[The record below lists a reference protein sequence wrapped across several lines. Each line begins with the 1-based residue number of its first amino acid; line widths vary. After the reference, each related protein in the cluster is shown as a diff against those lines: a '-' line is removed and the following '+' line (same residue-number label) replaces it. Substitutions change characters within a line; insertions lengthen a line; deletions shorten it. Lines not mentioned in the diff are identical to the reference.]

1 MARMR
6 SITIPETEVKG
17 VRRRTWRGAAVLAAF
32 AVMIG
37 VLALLALAYA
47 QQSEQVDAV
56 ETENQEILSQHAAIG
71 ATFAKQSEKFT
82 EQSRRLQAAL
92 DAAYAKGFSAGQRVS
107 SMPRALR
114 PLARYA
120 SAGMLVPTRTPP
132 GLEPDRPRIDADVGG
147 YTLRWRG
154 LALFA
159 STVDPIS
166 VWTRQALGATSRPTM
181 LGSHRV
187 RRLTGPSGVIY
198 AWPERGATYAI
209 LTLPKF
215 EQAARALVASMR

>member
-1 MARMR
+1 MQ
-6 SITIPETEVKG
+6 SGITPETEIKRVRSRNSQG
-17 VRRRTWRGAAVLAAF
+17 VAVLAAF
-32 AVMIG
+32 AVMLG
-37 VLALLALAYA
+37 ALGLLAFAYA
-47 QQSEQVDAV
+47 RQSEQVDAV
-56 ETENQEILSQHAAIG
+56 ETENQEILSQHEAIG
-71 ATFAKQSEKFT
+71 ATFAKQSEEFA
-82 EQSRRLQAAL
+82 EQSRRLQEAL
-92 DAAYAKGFSAGQRVS
+92 RAAYAKGFFAGQRVS
-107 SMPRALR
+107 RMPRALR

-120 SAGMLVPTRTPP
+120 SAGMLVPTRMPL

-159 STVDPIS
+159 STVDPMSI
-166 VWTRQALGATSRPTM
+166 WTRQALGATAPPTT

-187 RRLTGPSGVIY
+187 RRLTGPTGVIY

-215 EQAARALVASMR
+215 EGAARKLVASMR

>member
-1 MARMR
+1 MR
-6 SITIPETEVKG
+6 WITTPETEIKR
-17 VRRRTWRGAAVLAAF
+17 VRRRNWRGAAVLAGF
-32 AVMIG
+32 AVMLG
-37 VLALLALAYA
+37 VVGLLAFAYA

-56 ETENQEILSQHAAIG
+56 ETENQEILSQHKALG
-71 ATFAKQSEKFT
+71 ATFAKQSEKFA
-82 EQSRRLQAAL
+82 EQSRRLQEAL
-92 DAAYAKGFSAGQRVS
+92 RATYAKGFVAGQRVS

-114 PLARYA
+114 PLARYV
-120 SAGMLVPTRTPP
+120 SAGMLVPTRLPP

-159 STVDPIS
+159 STVDPMS
-166 VWTRQALGATSRPTM
+166 VWTRQALGATARPAT
-181 LGSHRV
+181 LGSRRV
-187 RRLTGPSGVIY
+187 RRLTGPTGVIY

-215 EQAARALVASMR
+215 EGAARTLVASMR

>member
-1 MARMR
+1 MR
-6 SITIPETEVKG
+6 SITAPETEVKR
-17 VRRRTWRGAAVLAAF
+17 VRRRNWRGAAVLGAF
-32 AVMIG
+32 AVVLG
-37 VLALLALAYA
+37 ALALLGFAYA

-56 ETENQEILSQHAAIG
+56 ENENQEILGQHEAIG

-82 EQSRRLQAAL
+82 EQSRRLQEAL
-92 DAAYAKGFSAGQRVS
+92 RAAYTKGFFAGQRVS

-114 PLARYA
+114 SLARYA
-120 SAGMLVPTRTPP
+120 SAGMLVPTRIPP
-132 GLEPDRPRIDADVGG
+132 GLEPDLPRIDADVGG

-159 STVDPIS
+159 STVDPMS
-166 VWTRQALGATSRPTM
+166 VWTRQALGATVRPTT

-187 RRLTGPSGVIY
+187 RRLTGPTGVIY

-209 LTLPKF
+209 LTLPRF
-215 EQAARALVASMR
+215 ERAARTLVASMR

>member
-1 MARMR
+1 MR
-6 SITIPETEVKG
+6 SITTPEPEFRN
-17 VRRRTWRGAAVLAAF
+17 VRRRNWRGAAVLAAF
-32 AVMIG
+32 AVTVG
-37 VLALLALAYA
+37 VLALLAVAYA

-56 ETENQEILSQHAAIG
+56 ETENQEILSQHEAIG
-71 ATFAKQSEKFT
+71 ATFAKQSEKFS
-82 EQSRRLQAAL
+82 EQSRKLQEAL
-92 DAAYAKGFSAGQRVS
+92 RAAYAKGFFAGQRVS
-107 SMPRALR
+107 NMPPALR

-120 SAGMLVPTRTPP
+120 SAGMLVPTRIPP

-159 STVDPIS
+159 STVDPLS
-166 VWTRQALGATSRPTM
+166 VWTRQALGATPRPTT

-187 RRLTGPSGVIY
+187 RRLTGPTGVIY

-209 LTLPKF
+209 LTLPRF
-215 EQAARALVASMR
+215 EGAARMLIASMR